1 MSMFE
6 ISEEEL
12 ELENIYNRDWAE
24 GEENPTNYV
33 SENGFTE
40 WIVCPECSKNQ
51 EAWVS
56 LVDINDVREHECE
69 QCNYLITADEWIYDS
84 DE

>member
-6 ISEEEL
+6 MSEEEL

-40 WIVCPECSKNQ
+40 WMFAQNVQRIKKRG
-51 EAWVS
+51 
-56 LVDINDVREHECE
+56 LVW
-69 QCNYLITADEWIYDS
+69 LILMM
-84 DE
+84 